1 MNKFYARFFYEIK
14 TEHLCTKHMTKSY
27 VKFKKSKKKNKSKI
41 VAEAT
46 KVDARTYMPHLDS
59 LER

>member
-14 TEHLCTKHMTKSY
+14 TEYLCTKHMTKNY
-27 VKFKKSKKKNKSKI
+27 VKFKKSKKKHKSKI

-46 KVDARTYMPHLDS
+46 KVDERTYMPHLDS

>member
-1 MNKFYARFFYEIK
+1 MHK
-14 TEHLCTKHMTKSY
+14 TYDKKLCKIQ
-27 VKFKKSKKKNKSKI
+27 KKQKKNKSKI